1 MKAYVVL
8 IDLIS
13 STPFKFARLYS
24 RLPPNIGGEI
34 PESGPYKLIPV
45 IVSCQNRL
53 VYGVLRLHLLKMS
66 YHMSYMQGESKGHRF
81 LDRTGN
87 WLPVL

>member
-13 STPFKFARLYS
+13 STPLQICLAWPYS

-34 PESGPYKLIPV
+34 PDTGPYKFIPV

-53 VYGVLRLHLLKMS
+53 VYGVFTASFIEMS
-66 YHMSYMQGESKGHRF
+66 YHMRLHAGRI
-81 LDRTGN
+81 
-87 WLPVL
+87 